1 MKIAPDPQNIG
12 RRTKAA
18 PEQYRILSTLLNIAA
33 LGIGSDSRIAVAA
46 KSYPD
51 LREGTVAPVHGLRTD
66 ELRIEIRPS
75 IAASLADWRRFERE
89 AVGTLYQN
97 STWCQ
102 AWSETVGSSIQISP
116 RIVFVTNAAAEIQLV
131 LPLQI
136 RRRQGV
142 RVLEWLGS
150 PHHNYG
156 LGLYRPAFLA
166 VAEDWFATHWDR
178 LLSLIGGFDAIAL
191 TEMPDSLQGR
201 PNPMRKLGNLRSA
214 NPSFHLDLEPDFEAL
229 HARRKSAER
238 RRASR
243 KHENGLAQAGPV
255 WFGLPEDKASLISL
269 IDTMFDHQRA
279 RLAELGIHGV
289 FGPQE
294 RQFIQRLAEI
304 QDADDPI
311 LAPYAFSCGGQV
323 LAVMLGGLHGNTY
336 WALISSLAPGPL
348 RKYSPGDLA
357 LRRTIEACCK
367 RGLTGFDFSAGDSA
381 YKRGWTDDVIEMS
394 CTVRGLNLRG
404 IAWAGLFALRLA
416 AKRAIKQSPLLFS
429 VTQGMR
435 RSLWGARS

>member
-166 VAEDWFATHWDR
+166 VAEDWFAAHWDR
-178 LLSLIGGFDAIAL
+178 LLALIGW
-191 TEMPDSLQGR
+191 R
-201 PNPMRKLGNLRSA
+201 
-214 NPSFHLDLEPDFEAL
+214 
-229 HARRKSAER
+229 
-238 RRASR
+238 
-243 KHENGLAQAGPV
+243 
-255 WFGLPEDKASLISL
+255 
-269 IDTMFDHQRA
+269 
-279 RLAELGIHGV
+279 
-289 FGPQE
+289 
-294 RQFIQRLAEI
+294 
-304 QDADDPI
+304 
-311 LAPYAFSCGGQV
+311 C
-323 LAVMLGGLHGNTY
+323 
-336 WALISSLAPGPL
+336 
-348 RKYSPGDLA
+348 
-357 LRRTIEACCK
+357 
-367 RGLTGFDFSAGDSA
+367 
-381 YKRGWTDDVIEMS
+381 
-394 CTVRGLNLRG
+394 
-404 IAWAGLFALRLA
+404 
-416 AKRAIKQSPLLFS
+416 
-429 VTQGMR
+429 
-435 RSLWGARS
+435 